1 MLTHANTKPIA
12 EIKVGEYFV
21 VSMSFPLTGLDTECF
36 LYKVSETSYLDENGR
51 RGPLAH
57 LDNWITV
64 DWFEEPNNSS
74 CSCSV
79 QSLMGNGCTC
89 GAIVR
94 YTT

>member
-21 VSMSFPLTGLDTECF
+21 VTMRGSITRNEFL
-36 LYKVSETSYLDENGR
+36 LYKIDEADYVDDCGLGGPISSLSE
-51 RGPLAH
+51 
-57 LDNWITV
+57 WVVV
-64 DWFEEPNNSS
+64 DWFEESNNSS